1 MFKSLQ
7 QCWSHANISMA
18 RKVKL
23 YRAIVVPKLMHNLES
38 VWALQADK
46 DRLNSFHV
54 QCLRK
59 ICRIPCAY
67 VSRVPNRSVLER
79 TGEHDLSKDLLER
92 QKKLYNGI
100 AALPEEH
107 PLRRLTCKA
116 NSNLPRIWDENRSR
130 GRPKQQWA
138 PSVYAALP

>member
-1 MFKSLQ
+1 MLV
-7 QCWSHANISMA
+7 A
-18 RKVKL
+18 RKDINGQECTTAQL
-23 YRAIVVPKLMHNLES
+23 YRAIVVPKLLYNLES

-59 ICRIPCAY
+59 ICRIPCSY
-67 VSRVPNRSVLER
+67 VSRVPNRSVLEH

-92 QKKLYNGI
+92 QKKLYKGI

-116 NSNLPRIWDENRSR
+116 KSNRPRIWDENRAR